1 MKLSKKK
8 RTDLDSGE
16 QITFEQ
22 SLEKLE
28 QIVHELEDGQLG
40 LSESLVRYEEGVKH
54 LKQCYE
60 SLQEAERKIEL
71 LAGVDAAGNPVTE
84 PFDDEASSLDEK
96 QKQRSRRR
104 SRSGAKS
111 NIDEDDDSDDVDE
124 VGGLF

>member
-1 MKLSKKK
+1 LAKKK

-54 LKQCYE
+54 LKQCYDA
-60 SLQEAERKIEL
+60 LQKAERKIEL

-96 QKQRSRRR
+96 HSQRKRRR
-104 SRSGAKS
+104 SRPTATKAKL
-111 NIDEDDDSDDVDE
+111 DDDDDSDDVDE